1 MQRVKVRT
9 REEIINNSEAIFGP
23 VKDRIVETVMGVLG
37 GMKESLEA
45 ELTGIGLLVM
55 RAVMEL
61 EIAEVAGAK
70 KKHQED
76 RRYHWWGT
84 NPGSVVIDGLKV
96 RDRIPRA
103 VETETQKAYRLKS
116 YGLFHQTGQLV
127 KRAYQDLIRGVS
139 TRRYREGVTQFLD
152 GYGVSAATVSRRMVR
167 ATTEKVKELLER
179 NLKGLELA
187 VLMIDGVRVAD
198 QTVIVS
204 LGIDTEGVKHV
215 LGLWQGSTENARVVK
230 DLLEELVQ
238 RGLNVER
245 PLLVVIDGSKALRR
259 AINDVLGSDTPV
271 QRCTIHKKR
280 NVLEELP
287 KPYQRQVSVRMTR
300 AYNLVSEEEARK
312 ELLSLA
318 NELESVNPSAAR
330 SLKEG
335 LDETL
340 TLHRLGIAEA
350 LRRSLQ
356 STNIIES
363 AIAVARQAH
372 RNVKRWSNG
381 KQIER
386 WVGAGLIEAEKNFR
400 KVRGYAAM
408 KQLIDALTRVRK
420 NQQHAA

>member
-152 GYGVSAATVSRRMVR
+152 GYGVSAAI
-167 ATTEKVKELLER
+167 TT
-179 NLKGLELA
+179 
-187 VLMIDGVRVAD
+187 
-198 QTVIVS
+198 
-204 LGIDTEGVKHV
+204 
-215 LGLWQGSTENARVVK
+215 
-230 DLLEELVQ
+230 
-238 RGLNVER
+238 
-245 PLLVVIDGSKALRR
+245 
-259 AINDVLGSDTPV
+259 
-271 QRCTIHKKR
+271 
-280 NVLEELP
+280 
-287 KPYQRQVSVRMTR
+287 
-300 AYNLVSEEEARK
+300 
-312 ELLSLA
+312 
-318 NELESVNPSAAR
+318 
-330 SLKEG
+330 
-335 LDETL
+335 
-340 TLHRLGIAEA
+340 
-350 LRRSLQ
+350 
-356 STNIIES
+356 
-363 AIAVARQAH
+363 
-372 RNVKRWSNG
+372 
-381 KQIER
+381 
-386 WVGAGLIEAEKNFR
+386 F
-400 KVRGYAAM
+400 
-408 KQLIDALTRVRK
+408 
-420 NQQHAA
+420 